1 MSTGLAGRPLAQKLF
16 ATRADFAR
24 SEMNQR
30 RQGRAGIPTVRRL
43 KMDFGIF
50 YEIQVNS
57 PLKYRE
63 REYQAFHDVMN
74 QVVFAEQCG
83 FTNFWTVE
91 HHFQVGFAHS
101 SAPEVLYGAIS
112 QRTSVIRIGHA
123 VVLLPYPYNHP
134 IRVAERVATLDILSN
149 GRVEV
154 GTGRSATQVEL
165 GGFGIPYRE
174 TRARWEEALDVI
186 TTIWKSKDGT
196 FSYKGKY
203 FDIPERTVVPM
214 PIQKPH
220 PPMWVAC
227 TGEDTHELAGKLG
240 LGLLSFTLL
249 VAPEKLG
256 RRVESYRNAI
266 KTAKPYGAFVN
277 NKAGAFSMVHL
288 ADTDKQARE
297 EAERSFM
304 SYVNTTLRVNSAV
317 IEAKK
322 TGVDP
327 KESPRSLVPDLP
339 KQYEGLDPSKVTIDS
354 LIEHG
359 MCICGSPDSAIRQL
373 ERLQQAAHLDQFLA
387 MMQFWAI
394 PHEKTMHAIDLFGK
408 YVIPHFR
415 ENGRTATAAA
425 GGGA

>member
-1 MSTGLAGRPLAQKLF
+1 M
-16 ATRADFAR
+16 DFA
-24 SEMNQR
+24 
-30 RQGRAGIPTVRRL
+30 
-43 KMDFGIF
+43 IF
-50 YEIQVNS
+50 YEIQVAS

-63 REYQAFHDVMN
+63 REYQAFHDVMS
-74 QVVFAEQCG
+74 QVVRAEEQG
-83 FTNFWTVE
+83 FTHFWTVE

-112 QRTSVIRIGHA
+112 QRTSKIRIGHA

-165 GGFGIPYRE
+165 GGFGIPYKE
-174 TRARWEEALDVI
+174 TRARWEEALDII

-220 PPMWVAC
+220 PPIWVAC
-227 TGEDTHELAGKLG
+227 TGEDTHELAGRLG

-249 VAPEKLG
+249 VSPEKLG
-256 RRVESYRNAI
+256 QRVRAYREAAKN
-266 KTAKPYGAFVN
+266 AKPYGAFVN
-277 NKAGAFSMVHL
+277 NKAGAFALTHI
-288 ADTDKQARE
+288 ADTDKQARD
-297 EAERSFM
+297 EADRAFM

-322 TGVDP
+322 TGIDP
-327 KESPRSLVPDLP
+327 KETPGAPLPDLP

-359 MCICGSPDSAIRQL
+359 MCICGSPDTVIKQL
-373 ERLQQAAHLDQFLA
+373 EKLQKEAQLDQFLA

-408 YVIPHFR
+408 YIIPHFR
-415 ENGRTATAAA
+415 NGSPAQSAAT
-425 GGGA
+425 GGGS